1 MLLGTRNRNTGQD
14 SVRYRSNSAEVGEM
28 FRGLISVSF
37 LFFFGSRSE
46 VCNGFSEPIRTRISA
61 STVVM
66 KMEHDARTER
76 KREKRVKERKGK
88 ERKGKERI
96 G

>member
-37 LFFFGSRSE
+37 LFFFWFSFRGLQRFLRADSDEDLGVDGCDEDGARCS
-46 VCNGFSEPIRTRISA
+46 NG
-61 STVVM
+61 
-66 KMEHDARTER
+66 TE
-76 KREKRVKERKGK
+76 KGKESQGKERKGK
-88 ERKGKERI
+88 ERKG
-96 G
+96 